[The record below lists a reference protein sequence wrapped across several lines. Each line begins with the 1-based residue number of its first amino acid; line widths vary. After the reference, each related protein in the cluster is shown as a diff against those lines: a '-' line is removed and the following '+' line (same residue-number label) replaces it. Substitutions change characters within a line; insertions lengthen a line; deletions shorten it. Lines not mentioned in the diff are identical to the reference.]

1 MTIAYS
7 FFVAVMVAI
16 SDGNLLL
23 EWGDS
28 NHEHFP
34 FLCSFC
40 WQPNESPS
48 LNGNTA
54 FTLQNSR
61 KKIEQIQVNR
71 SWFECPDYKKSVLV
85 SLKNKII
92 CQIFYFLSKIST
104 MYWKYS
110 KKNIWYNFSSPCL
123 DVYVPKMWYFTSSGG
138 TKQWN
143 QKEETGNDWDVIS
156 EHLLLLK
163 TDFSVIF

>member
-1 MTIAYS
+1 MNTS
-7 FFVAVMVAI
+7 
-16 SDGNLLL
+16 
-23 EWGDS
+23 
-28 NHEHFP
+28 H

-61 KKIEQIQVNR
+61 EKIEQIQVNR

-85 SLKNKII
+85 SLKNIW
-92 CQIFYFLSKIST
+92 QIFYFLSKIST

-110 KKNIWYNFSSPCL
+110 KKTHLIQFFIPMFRCIC
-123 DVYVPKMWYFTSSGG
+123 
-138 TKQWN
+138 TKN
-143 QKEETGNDWDVIS
+143 
-156 EHLLLLK
+156 
-163 TDFSVIF
+163 VIFHFQWGYKTVKPKRGDWEWLWCHFRTFTFAENRFLSHFLIVSKEIAPRNGTEVCCL